1 MPPPPPPPPKVAYDS
16 YCLNCSLEY
25 VLLPGAIENNSGGAG
40 RGRGW
45 GGGGGRTDC
54 IIGDSRIED
63 TRLVSDK
70 SVSSEPFRA
79 LPFTF

>member
-1 MPPPPPPPPKVAYDS
+1 MFSSQEQLKTIVA
-16 YCLNCSLEY
+16 
-25 VLLPGAIENNSGGAG
+25 GQGGVVV
-40 RGRGW
+40 

-63 TRLVSDK
+63 PRLVSDK